1 MMSRVVVS
9 SVDSGHVQAA
19 VADGSLSQPKS
30 DLSDFG
36 QLMSRPNSGKPEF
49 GWERGGLRGYKLSI
63 DPNPLTPTLSPAGRG
78 SPAVPQSNSV
88 LINKVCKKRN
98 QATFTISRLRGF
110 VFVLALLGAPSL
122 VAAYPE
128 RPVTIVV
135 PFAPGGANDVVVR
148 AIQQPLAEA
157 LGQPIVIENRGGA
170 GGSVGAGYVARAR
183 ADGYTL
189 LMAATGFV
197 VNPSLYDKVQYDPLA
212 DFEQVAEIATFPV
225 IYTVRPDMGVNTL
238 QEFIA
243 YAKARPGVL
252 NYSTPGAGTLPHLAA
267 ELLKLN
273 TGVEMVHIPYPGAAP
288 AAQALLSKTVEVA
301 STSITVAKPQIGVGA
316 MKGLA
321 VTGSERWPELPD
333 VPTVGEAG
341 VPAALADTWQGIMV
355 PTGTPKEAVERLA
368 TALIS
373 VMRRPDVR
381 ERLLNAGFYATG
393 RGPAE
398 FHRRIVEE
406 IPKWKT
412 VIQKARITAQ

>member
-1 MMSRVVVS
+1 
-9 SVDSGHVQAA
+9 
-19 VADGSLSQPKS
+19 
-30 DLSDFG
+30 
-36 QLMSRPNSGKPEF
+36 
-49 GWERGGLRGYKLSI
+49 
-63 DPNPLTPTLSPAGRG
+63 
-78 SPAVPQSNSV
+78 
-88 LINKVCKKRN
+88 
-98 QATFTISRLRGF
+98 
-110 VFVLALLGAPSL
+110 
-122 VAAYPE
+122 
-128 RPVTIVV
+128 
-135 PFAPGGANDVVVR
+135 
-148 AIQQPLAEA
+148 

-183 ADGYTL
+183 PDGYTL

-212 DFEQVAEIATFPV
+212 DFEPVAEIATFPV
-225 IYTVRPDMGVNTL
+225 IYTVRPDMGVDTL

-243 YAKARPGVL
+243 YAKARPGIL
-252 NYSTPGAGTLPHLAA
+252 NYSTPGAGTLPHLAT

-273 TGVEMVHIPYPGAAP
+273 TGIEMVHIPYPGAAP
-288 AAQALLSKTVEVA
+288 AAQALLSKTVEMA

-333 VPTVGEAG
+333 VQTVGEAG
-341 VPAALADTWQGIMV
+341 VPSALADTWQGIMV

-381 ERLLNAGFYATG
+381 ERLLNAGFYSTG
-393 RGPAE
+393 RGPE
-398 FHRRIVEE
+398 DFHRRIVEE